1 MHIKKYRI
9 NYKVKIKFSYVP
21 KKRFK
26 LFSKR
31 SQPSLY
37 LFYIPEAKQN
47 PSPDKYKYIDTDD
60 SEKIWTAQGQ
70 TSKSTTAVIE
80 AGKTLEY
87 FAI

>member
-1 MHIKKYRI
+1 
-9 NYKVKIKFSYVP
+9 
-21 KKRFK
+21 
-26 LFSKR
+26 
-31 SQPSLY
+31 
-37 LFYIPEAKQN
+37 AKQN

-80 AGKTLEY
+80 AGKKLEY

>member
-1 MHIKKYRI
+1 MP
-9 NYKVKIKFSYVP
+9 P

-37 LFYIPEAKQN
+37 LFYIPEAKQI
-47 PSPDKYKYIDTDD
+47 PSPANYKYIDTVG
-60 SEKIWTAQGQ
+60 SEKTWTAQSQ
-70 TSKSTTAVIE
+70 TLKATTAAIE
-80 AGKTLEY
+80 AGKTLEN

>member
-1 MHIKKYRI
+1 MPLK
-9 NYKVKIKFSYVP
+9 NDLSYFQNV
-21 KKRFK
+21 RN
-26 LFSKR
+26 L
-31 SQPSLY
+31 LY
-37 LFYIPEAKQN
+37 TYFQIPGAKQN